1 MTGRRATFGGSQRR
15 EVVRRGWGVE
25 RDALRLRP
33 EDRAAEPAG
42 GENAD
47 ERERCETG
55 LRTLYFVHAKTS
67 IVRYPITK
75 SIRTRG

>member
-1 MTGRRATFGGSQRR
+1 M
-15 EVVRRGWGVE
+15 E

-33 EDRAAEPAG
+33 EGRAAEPTD
-42 GENAD
+42 GESSD